1 MNRMSEIAMNVKRWI
16 MPLSSLQEAEQ
27 TIFSRDDCIRALKGA
42 PQQFRFSD
50 TADHE
55 KGSRISALTRMLRMF
70 PILRRLGKDIITSL
84 ETIDKNPKA
93 PNDTVS
99 EAFLQE
105 FEDYAYS
112 LGIGAIGYTKLPRE
126 AVFRDKA
133 VLFDRVI
140 VVAME
145 MDKNKIDA
153 APSAETMH
161 MVMDTYYGL
170 GRAVNSLV
178 DYLRRNGYAVQG
190 GHPMGGQ
197 ALYPLMAEK
206 AGMGYHGRHG
216 MIITPQF
223 GPRHRLAAIY
233 CSIKNLPH
241 VEENEHAWI
250 ADYCDRC
257 GQCIKA
263 CPVNAI
269 YERPIVRE
277 SGIITHINAGTCFQ
291 YFNNNYS
298 CSLCIKECLFNYRP
312 YHELGRSF
320 LGSKAVAT

>member
-1 MNRMSEIAMNVKRWI
+1 
-16 MPLSSLQEAEQ
+16 
-27 TIFSRDDCIRALKGA
+27 
-42 PQQFRFSD
+42 
-50 TADHE
+50 
-55 KGSRISALTRMLRMF
+55 
-70 PILRRLGKDIITSL
+70 
-84 ETIDKNPKA
+84 
-93 PNDTVS
+93 
-99 EAFLQE
+99 
-105 FEDYAYS
+105 
-112 LGIGAIGYTKLPRE
+112 
-126 AVFRDKA
+126 
-133 VLFDRVI
+133 
-140 VVAME
+140 
-145 MDKNKIDA
+145 
-153 APSAETMH
+153 
-161 MVMDTYYGL
+161 
-170 GRAVNSLV
+170 
-178 DYLRRNGYAVQG
+178 
-190 GHPMGGQ
+190 MGGQ